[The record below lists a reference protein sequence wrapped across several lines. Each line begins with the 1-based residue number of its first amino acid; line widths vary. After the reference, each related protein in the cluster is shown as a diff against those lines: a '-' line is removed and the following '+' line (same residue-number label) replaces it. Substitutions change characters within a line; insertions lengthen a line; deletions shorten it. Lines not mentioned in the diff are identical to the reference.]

1 MKTSFV
7 LKGLQAE
14 GINFKKELDNLY
26 TAKVGCILYSIKDTN
41 GNAELKKIILDDGVT
56 KSQEKITSRKVLI
69 ADIQAGLNAEI
80 TQNEVE
86 KITVSIE
93 TKNAE
98 ENLINLISDGKT
110 VTYEDKEM
118 TIHEAL
124 SYIRRE
130 KFINKC
136 KLNSKTVYINM
147 TGWTYE
153 ADIPEEIRDKVVE
166 TYDKSLLRMITDR
179 MQTIEMKIKKFNKL
193 SYVSKEENEEFKELL
208 VKWDAAKQKRDLLK
222 KY

>member
-7 LKGLQAE
+7 LKGLQAVE
-14 GINFKKELDNLY
+14 INFKKELDNLY
-26 TAKVGCILYSIKDTN
+26 TVKIGDVLYSIKDTN
-41 GNAELKKIILDDGVT
+41 GNAELKKIVLDDGVT

-69 ADIQAGLNAEI
+69 ADIQAEQARLNVEGLNVESLNAE
-80 TQNEVE
+80 
-86 KITVSIE
+86 
-93 TKNAE
+93 TKKDE

-118 TIHEAL
+118 MIHEAL

-153 ADIPEEIRDKVVE
+153 ADIPEEIRDKVIK

-179 MQTIEMKIKKFNKL
+179 MQTIEMKINKFNKL
-193 SYVSKEENEEFKELL
+193 SYVLKEENEEFKELL

>member
-7 LKGLQAE
+7 LKGLKAV

-41 GNAELKKIILDDGVT
+41 GNAELKKIVLDDGVT
-56 KSQEKITSRKVLI
+56 KSQEKITSRKALI
-69 ADIQAGLNAEI
+69 ADIQAEQARLNVEGLNA
-80 TQNEVE
+80 
-86 KITVSIE
+86 E

-118 TIHEAL
+118 MTQDAL
-124 SYIRRE
+124 SFIRRE

-147 TGWTYE
+147 TGWVYE
-153 ADIPEEIRDKVVE
+153 DDIPEEIRDKVIE

-179 MQTIEMKIKKFNKL
+179 MQTIEMKINKFNKL